1 MTIRYKCSE
10 CGATLKIKDDLAGTA
25 GKCPQCKTAFTV
37 PGLETAPSQ
46 EMKEAGEDND
56 GEPND
61 DDIFGKDFFKLQ
73 DVPATPKRHTL
84 PAFDDDDEDPKPA
97 KAGRSSEKPTD
108 KESQSQASPADNAA
122 IVASSLLAKTGKKN
136 RPDQIEDEPAGEE
149 VDYSELKYLLTHR
162 ILPIGGGTVVA
173 VAILYWLMS
182 SMMGGKHKLPELA
195 EVTGQVTLDGQPAAN
210 AQIQFIPEAS
220 TPQQSG
226 TLSVAVTGPDGK
238 YVAMY
243 QDGIPGAIPGKH
255 LVRIR
260 VQVRRPDQSVQERRF
275 DQSAEI
281 ATGSNEKSF
290 TLSSQ

>member
-10 CGATLKIKDDLAGTA
+10 CGASLKIKDDLAGTS

-37 PGLETAPSQ
+37 PGPEPAASQ
-46 EMKEAGEDND
+46 AVNEAGGEGD
-56 GEPND
+56 GEPNE

-73 DVPATPKRHTL
+73 DVPAAPKRHTL
-84 PAFDDDDEDPKPA
+84 PAFDDDDDDPKPV
-97 KAGRSSEKPTD
+97 KAGRSAEKPAD
-108 KESQSQASPADNAA
+108 KESQSQASSADNAA
-122 IVASSLLAKTGKKN
+122 VVASSLLAKTGKKN
-136 RPDQIEDEPAGEE
+136 RPDQIEDESAGEE

-162 ILPIGGGTVVA
+162 ILPIGGGTIVA

-182 SMMGGKHKLPELA
+182 SMMGGKHSLPELA

-220 TPQQSG
+220 TPQQAGAPS
-226 TLSVAVTGPDGK
+226 LAVTGPDGK
-238 YVAMY
+238 YEAMY
-243 QDGIPGAIPGKH
+243 QDGVPGAIPGKH

-260 VQVRRPDQSVQERRF
+260 VQGRRF

-290 TLSSQ
+290 TLTSQ

>member
-10 CGATLKIKDDLAGTA
+10 CGASLKIKDDLAGTS

-37 PGLETAPSQ
+37 PEPDAVLSQ
-46 EMKEAGEDND
+46 EVKEAGGEGD
-56 GEPND
+56 GEPNE

-73 DVPATPKRHTL
+73 DVPAAPKRHTL
-84 PAFDDDDEDPKPA
+84 PTFDDDEDPKPA
-97 KAGRSSEKPTD
+97 KEGRSSEKPAD
-108 KESQSQASPADNAA
+108 KEQQSPASSADNAA
-122 IVASSLLAKTGKKN
+122 VVASSLLAKTGKKN
-136 RPDQIEDEPAGEE
+136 RPDQVEDESAGEE

-173 VAILYWLMS
+173 VAVLYWLMS
-182 SMMGGKHKLPELA
+182 SMMGGKHSLPELA

-220 TPQQSG
+220 TPQQAGAPS
-226 TLSVAVTGPDGK
+226 LAVTGPDGK
-238 YVAMY
+238 YEAMY
-243 QDGIPGAIPGKH
+243 QDGVPGAIPGKH

-260 VQVRRPDQSVQERRF
+260 VQGRRF

-290 TLSSQ
+290 TLTSQ